1 MKSLII
7 KKWIEKITINDLP
20 QIRKAQTSSRA
31 ANSGVK
37 GTKDNPYFEDKALSW
52 AHLVPLP
59 SIV

>member
-1 MKSLII
+1 MDR
-7 KKWIEKITINDLP
+7 KKLTLKNLP
-20 QIRKAQTSSRA
+20 QIRKKQISSRA